1 MTIAE
6 DASGE
11 RVPTHAFTREMGLTR
26 EEFFKSL
33 PQAIDHREFTVT
45 NGVVRIQ
52 FESRA
57 VTIELGQE
65 KTRSIALLAL
75 PYMEVQFTFLD
86 FSVQERERFM
96 ERFNLYFRRGGG

>member
-6 DASGE
+6 DSSGE
-11 RVPTHAFTREMGLTR
+11 RMSTYAFTREMGLTR

-33 PQAIDHREFTVT
+33 PQAIAHREFTVT
-45 NGVVRIQ
+45 NGVVRIE
-52 FESRA
+52 FENRA

-65 KTRSIALLAL
+65 RMRSIALLTL
-75 PYMEVQFTFLD
+75 PYMEVRFTFLD

>member
-6 DASGE
+6 YASRE
-11 RVPTHAFTREMGLTR
+11 RVPTYAFTREMGLTR

-45 NGVVRIQ
+45 NGVVRIE
-52 FESRA
+52 FDNRA
-57 VTIELGQE
+57 VTIELGE
-65 KTRSIALLAL
+65 ERTRSIALLKL
-75 PYMEVQFTFLD
+75 PYMEVSFTFLD
-86 FSVQERERFM
+86 FTVQERDRFM